1 MPDTIP
7 TTLCPGEGIKKHFI
21 NSPRFADCRNRTLN
35 PRATARSALPTR
47 QSGSKRQGHRIWSLF
62 FFSKIDEYQSGMTI
76 FNNLRSIDHFT
87 CRIITSIS
95 KFLPKVHE
103 IQICFDRQRMASSN
117 VVLWNEE
124 KIDLG
129 FKFVEEISKSSI
141 DWYLLTRGLI
151 GWPFVTVVKKPY
163 HCGHLTFDYVQ

>member
-1 MPDTIP
+1 MP
-7 TTLCPGEGIKKHFI
+7 
-21 NSPRFADCRNRTLN
+21 RRRNKNTSSIRHV
-35 PRATARSALPTR
+35 LPTAGIEPWTPA
-47 QSGSKRQGHRIWSLF
+47 QQQEAHYPQDNQVLNDKDIEYDLYF

-87 CRIITSIS
+87 WRIITSIS
-95 KFLPKVHE
+95 KFLQKVHE

-163 HCGHLTFDYVQ
+163 HCGHLTLTTYNRQC